1 MIDGIT
7 FQANI
12 HVCKVKGCQYMNY
25 MIYRVSSL
33 WDISMSKLGE
43 IFC

>member
-7 FQANI
+7 FQANL
-12 HVCKVKGCQYMNY
+12 HVCEVKGCQYMNLY
-25 MIYRVSSL
+25 DRVSSL

-43 IFC
+43 IFR

>member
-12 HVCKVKGCQYMNY
+12 HVCKVKGCQYMNLY
-25 MIYRVSSL
+25 
-33 WDISMSKLGE
+33 DIWSEFPVGYINVK
-43 IFC
+43 IR

>member
-12 HVCKVKGCQYMNY
+12 HVCKVKGCQYMNLY
-25 MIYRVSSL
+25 DIYRLST
-33 WDISMSKLGE
+33 E
-43 IFC
+43 TF